1 MALFIIILI
10 LQPMCTNPHMI
21 TLSPSRKLCEKRK
34 QQKNPKVP
42 PYSPYLRHW
51 EGGLACCRPWGC
63 KVSDTTEWL
72 NWTELNWRGWQRMKW
87 LDGIT
92 DAMDMSLSRLQ
103 ELVMD
108 REAWR
113 AAVHGVTESDT
124 SERQL
129 NLRRWVAVFHYRH
142 SWFTRSSTGEGNLC
156 CRPPP
161 PPWEQQEGDSPT
173 SSLLRKSQDQL
184 RKRLVRGRK
193 YLLV

>member
-21 TLSPSRKLCEKRK
+21 TLSPSRKLGEKRK

-51 EGGLACCRPWGC
+51 EGGLACCSPWGC
-63 KVSDTTEWL
+63 KVSYMTEWL

-108 REAWR
+108 REAWC

-124 SERQL
+124 SERL
-129 NLRRWVAVFHYRH
+129 NWTEGAGWQ
-142 SWFTRSSTGEGNLC
+142 SFTTGTAGSQEA
-156 CRPPP
+156 
-161 PPWEQQEGDSPT
+161 QQEREIFAAGPLPHLGNS
-173 SSLLRKSQDQL
+173 R
-184 RKRLVRGRK
+184 R
-193 YLLV
+193 